1 MKKIRGVA
9 VSVVGLCV
17 LSMVLACYLDKP
29 ADAGTASSSGKSGFP
44 NKPIT
49 MIVPFAAGG
58 STDVG
63 ARLLAAEAEKYLG
76 QPIVIVN
83 KPGAG
88 GWLGWRDLLQA
99 ENDGYTIAHLN
110 DLAIILGILDPQQ
123 KRKNTLDDFAPI
135 VAHVIDYSTISAH
148 PKENRFS
155 SIKELIEYAK
165 THEVTITSTGPVSD
179 EYLLMLDLNDAFKT
193 KFIPVH
199 NKGAAESLTA
209 VMGRHVDVMFGNV
222 GDTAVPASNGQVKA
236 LAVASE
242 ARSKFMPDVPTVKE
256 VTGVAI
262 VGFSSRGIGT
272 RAGVD
277 KAVLSILI
285 DAFEKAANSEAFK
298 SNMAKQGFETSCV
311 KGADYMKMLKKEE
324 ADMKKYFSVL
334 GWK

>member
-1 MKKIRGVA
+1 MRSLK
-9 VSVVGLCV
+9 SLVVGCTAICL
-17 LSMVLACYLDKP
+17 LSALLVCGSGSP
-29 ADAGTASSSGKSGFP
+29 AAAAKAAFP
-44 NKPIT
+44 SKPIT

-63 ARLLAAEAEKYLG
+63 ARLLAAEAEKLLG

-99 ENDGYTIAHLN
+99 EKDGYTIAHLN

-148 PKENRFS
+148 PKETRFGT
-155 SIKELIEYAK
+155 IKELIEYAK
-165 THEVTITSTGPVSD
+165 THEVTGTSTGPVSD
-179 EYLLMLDLNDAFKT
+179 EYLLMLSLNEAFKT

-236 LAVASE
+236 LAVAAE
-242 ARSKFMPDVPTVKE
+242 KRSKFMADVPTVKE
-256 VTGVAI
+256 VTGVF
-262 VGFSSRGIGT
+262 VEGYSSRGIGT

-277 KAVLSILI
+277 PAILKILI
-285 DAFEKAANSEAFK
+285 DAFEKAANSQAFK
-298 SNMAKQGFETSCV
+298 ANMAKQGFESSCV
-311 KGADYMKMLKKEE
+311 TGADYMKMMKKEE
-324 ADMKKYFSVL
+324 ADMKKYGPLL